1 MQKKKKECVSR
12 YWQIKRHILTAGRL
26 PNPIGG
32 NVDQKSQEKFDSFA
46 RDQLEMV
53 LLFPPFGM
61 VYDFQMD
68 LTTRKLMPWQTT
80 VPDFKYDPKVCLP
93 LRIHNGVK

>member
-1 MQKKKKECVSR
+1 
-12 YWQIKRHILTAGRL
+12 
-26 PNPIGG
+26 
-32 NVDQKSQEKFDSFA
+32 VDQKSQEKFDSFA